1 MGIATQYEGGLKFDG
16 DQMYITTSGGTTLL
30 TLGNTGNATFAGTIS
45 SGAITSTGQITGT
58 ELEGTSLDIN
68 GSADISGN
76 ITGVDN
82 LYADKVYIN
91 SLQTLATSSNFLYI
105 DPNASFGSGIYINN
119 AVRVDGGLLGSY
131 NEDLQLR
138 TGTTTRLTLSNSDGS
153 ATFAGKV
160 RANNWFQGADG
171 TNTLYANST
180 AGVLIQTPGSTANNN
195 DSKIYFRNHGTTV
208 KHTFDTNSGD
218 ATFANNVY
226 AQKGVFSDGMTVTG
240 DMSSFE
246 TTLTNNEDWQNSPI
260 SILERG
266 NVQGTETADKY
277 SPNLNFH
284 WGGVVSKSLWM
295 GYNGH
300 LNWGE
305 YSSTG
310 IPASDG
316 TFKTGTLYAGA
327 ESITATKVGQ
337 WNTAYTDRNKWDGG
351 STGLTA
357 STGRAS
363 LGLGTAATAAATAFA
378 TSGHNHAGVYA
389 LEYEL
394 MQSDNSDRDMHVWRK
409 NHAMLSDDSGISTYI
424 IVQTNVP
431 QDNYSMG
438 GFTLVYQDH
447 YSSSSEGGE
456 IKIYGYWNPES
467 NSGFIGFRY
476 ECSNPYHTP
485 TIEVC
490 RNSSSGDTAFFISG
504 EGGSYTQLIAKDLWL
519 GYSASSATSQ
529 WGDSWTITQ
538 ADAKDGYTNFDT
550 LNRNDFS
557 AITTNGSTPSLTGG
571 VTAAEVRTLIGA
583 GTGNGSSDLVIGTTA
598 TTAMA
603 GNTAFA
609 STAQGT
615 KADNAAPKDYESIAN
630 LGSPDAISGTW
641 TNGNTTDWG
650 TPRIGS
656 STAKFTDGTGYIQ
669 FDIPSGMKTAYL
681 SQLTWSSGGYFHIY
695 GIQSDGGA
703 VLLRVVNSKNSVE
716 NTNEG
721 NPNQHDG
728 STTVFA
734 GTGLDNYSAIRIKN
748 QSGRLHLTGLGFT
761 SSTVQG
767 AEGMGLVHPN
777 QLSTALSYNSLI
789 NLPTLGTAAATASTD
804 YATAAQGTKADSA
817 LQSLPSH
824 NHNDIYYQ
832 ESEIRLALARI
843 NGWEAG
849 YGSGTASNIKWNL
862 TEEALELKHDTDT
875 SIGAVYKAVYMES
888 GETKRFSVMIRGSS
902 SSANGMY
909 LRLYQ
914 HDGDLPNGKTHV
926 SNDAQ
931 GTFVQ
936 EDDRGD
942 TGWYENGTVSDSWTT
957 FERDYKAPVSGYVSL
972 VVLNWTGVGLESL
985 FIKTPDIQTRYAK
998 VESGSIG
1005 ISQLAVSDGTTG
1017 QVLTTNGSGTLS
1029 FSTVA
1034 SSSDTNYYLDGIT
1047 RTDST
1052 NTLVFSVSGAT
1063 NQSFTFGANAFNS
1076 TTIPAAEAY
1085 TAHEDTS
1092 TLSGVYG
1099 DTANGTKID
1108 TITVDA
1114 NGHITAIATGATGNL
1129 TGFFVEDGDGT
1140 EVQINNAN
1148 EWKFVEGT
1156 GININ
1161 WTDTNQG
1168 IDSDPYDLTFS
1179 LKDNSVSATQLNVS
1193 GNGTAGQVLASDGD
1207 GTFSWVADANTDT
1220 VYTHPTSAGNKHI
1233 PTGGAAGQFLK
1244 YSSSGTAT
1252 WATPSYTTNTN
1263 TQLSQEEVLGMLTAG
1278 ANITITTDGEISA
1291 TDTDTVYTHP
1301 TSAGN
1306 KHIPT
1311 GGAAGQ
1317 FLKYSASGTATWATP
1332 SYTTNT
1338 NTTYSAGS
1346 GLDLTGTTF
1355 SVEPDLRDGIT
1366 HVGKDSNNYIQ
1377 FDSTNGR
1384 IDFYAGGVFV
1394 ARMESDG
1401 DLHMKGDVI
1410 AFSDIF

>member
-1 MGIATQYEGGLKFDG
+1 MAIRFDNIEAINLLNNQGEQVIALTNDQGITV
-16 DQMYITTSGGTTLL
+16 S
-30 TLGNTGNATFAGTIS
+30 GTIS

-82 LYADKVYIN
+82 LYADRVYIN

-105 DPNASFGSGIYINN
+105 DPSASFGSGIYINN

-571 VTAAEVRTLIGA
+571 VSAAEVRTLIGA

-603 GNTAFA
+603 GNTA
-609 STAQGT
+609 
-615 KADNAAPKDYESIAN
+615 
-630 LGSPDAISGTW
+630 
-641 TNGNTTDWG
+641 
-650 TPRIGS
+650 
-656 STAKFTDGTGYIQ
+656 
-669 FDIPSGMKTAYL
+669 IPSATD
-681 SQLTWSSGGYFHIY
+681 I
-695 GIQSDGGA
+695 
-703 VLLRVVNSKNSVE
+703 
-716 NTNEG
+716 
-721 NPNQHDG
+721 
-728 STTVFA
+728 
-734 GTGLDNYSAIRIKN
+734 LD
-748 QSGRLHLTGLGFT
+748 L
-761 SSTVQG
+761 
-767 AEGMGLVHPN
+767 
-777 QLSTALSYNSLI
+777 LSTN
-789 NLPTLGTAAATASTD
+789 
-804 YATAAQGTKADSA
+804 
-817 LQSLPSH
+817 
-824 NHNDIYYQ
+824 
-832 ESEIRLALARI
+832 
-843 NGWEAG
+843 
-849 YGSGTASNIKWNL
+849 NI
-862 TEEALELKHDTDT
+862 
-875 SIGAVYKAVYMES
+875 
-888 GETKRFSVMIRGSS
+888 
-902 SSANGMY
+902 
-909 LRLYQ
+909 
-914 HDGDLPNGKTHV
+914 
-926 SNDAQ
+926 
-931 GTFVQ
+931 
-936 EDDRGD
+936 
-942 TGWYENGTVSDSWTT
+942 
-957 FERDYKAPVSGYVSL
+957 
-972 VVLNWTGVGLESL
+972 LNWTV
-985 FIKTPDIQTRYAK
+985 DQ
-998 VESGSIG
+998 
-1005 ISQLAVSDGTTG
+1005 GTT
-1017 QVLTTNGSGTLS
+1017 NIHSGNYNNTQLS
-1029 FSTVA
+1029 NAEVISAIVA
-1034 SSSDTNYYLDGIT
+1034 SSSIDN
-1047 RTDST
+1047 TDKGTIRS
-1052 NTLVFSVSGAT
+1052 NIGAGT
-1063 NQSFTFGANAFNS
+1063 SSLTIGTTS
-1076 TTIPAAEAY
+1076 TTAMAGNTSLFDGAY
-1085 TAHEDTS
+1085 S
-1092 TLSGVYG
+1092 SLSG
-1099 DTANGTKID
+1099 TP
-1108 TITVDA
+1108 TI
-1114 NGHITAIATGATGNL
+1114 
-1129 TGFFVEDGDGT
+1129 
-1140 EVQINNAN
+1140 
-1148 EWKFVEGT
+1148 
-1156 GININ
+1156 
-1161 WTDTNQG
+1161 
-1168 IDSDPYDLTFS
+1168 P
-1179 LKDNSVSATQLNVS
+1179 S
-1193 GNGTAGQVLASDGD
+1193 GNAIIDWTADQG
-1207 GTFSWVADANTDT
+1207 NTNI
-1220 VYTHPTSAGNKHI
+1220 HSGN
-1233 PTGGAAGQFLK
+1233 
-1244 YSSSGTAT
+1244 YS
-1252 WATPSYTTNTN
+1252 N

-1301 TSAGN
+1301 TTAGN
-1306 KHIPT
+1306 KHIPS
-1311 GGAAGQ
+1311 GGSAGE
-1317 FLKYSASGTATWATP
+1317 FLRYSSSGTAVWATP

-1338 NTTYSAGS
+1338 NTTYSAGT

-1355 SVEPDLRDGIT
+1355 SIEPDLRDGVTRIGKDT
-1366 HVGKDSNNYIQ
+1366 SNYIAIGADTNVIDFHVG
-1377 FDSTNGR
+1377 
-1384 IDFYAGGVFV
+1384 GVWV

-1410 AFSDIF
+1410 AFSDIFNP

>member
-1 MGIATQYEGGLKFDG
+1 MAIRFDNIEAINLLNNQGEQVIALTNDQGITV
-16 DQMYITTSGGTTLL
+16 S
-30 TLGNTGNATFAGTIS
+30 GTIS

-82 LYADKVYIN
+82 LYADRVYIN

-571 VTAAEVRTLIGA
+571 VSAAEVRTLIGA

-603 GNTAFA
+603 GNTA
-609 STAQGT
+609 
-615 KADNAAPKDYESIAN
+615 
-630 LGSPDAISGTW
+630 
-641 TNGNTTDWG
+641 
-650 TPRIGS
+650 
-656 STAKFTDGTGYIQ
+656 
-669 FDIPSGMKTAYL
+669 IPSATD
-681 SQLTWSSGGYFHIY
+681 I
-695 GIQSDGGA
+695 
-703 VLLRVVNSKNSVE
+703 
-716 NTNEG
+716 
-721 NPNQHDG
+721 
-728 STTVFA
+728 
-734 GTGLDNYSAIRIKN
+734 LD
-748 QSGRLHLTGLGFT
+748 L
-761 SSTVQG
+761 
-767 AEGMGLVHPN
+767 
-777 QLSTALSYNSLI
+777 LSTN
-789 NLPTLGTAAATASTD
+789 
-804 YATAAQGTKADSA
+804 
-817 LQSLPSH
+817 
-824 NHNDIYYQ
+824 
-832 ESEIRLALARI
+832 
-843 NGWEAG
+843 
-849 YGSGTASNIKWNL
+849 NI
-862 TEEALELKHDTDT
+862 
-875 SIGAVYKAVYMES
+875 
-888 GETKRFSVMIRGSS
+888 
-902 SSANGMY
+902 
-909 LRLYQ
+909 
-914 HDGDLPNGKTHV
+914 
-926 SNDAQ
+926 
-931 GTFVQ
+931 
-936 EDDRGD
+936 
-942 TGWYENGTVSDSWTT
+942 
-957 FERDYKAPVSGYVSL
+957 
-972 VVLNWTGVGLESL
+972 LNWTV
-985 FIKTPDIQTRYAK
+985 DQ
-998 VESGSIG
+998 
-1005 ISQLAVSDGTTG
+1005 GTT
-1017 QVLTTNGSGTLS
+1017 NIHSGNYNNTQLS
-1029 FSTVA
+1029 NAEVISAIVA
-1034 SSSDTNYYLDGIT
+1034 SSSIDN
-1047 RTDST
+1047 TDKGTIRS
-1052 NTLVFSVSGAT
+1052 NIGAGT
-1063 NQSFTFGANAFNS
+1063 SSLTIGTTS
-1076 TTIPAAEAY
+1076 TTAMAGNTSLFDGAY
-1085 TAHEDTS
+1085 S
-1092 TLSGVYG
+1092 SLSG
-1099 DTANGTKID
+1099 TP
-1108 TITVDA
+1108 TI
-1114 NGHITAIATGATGNL
+1114 
-1129 TGFFVEDGDGT
+1129 
-1140 EVQINNAN
+1140 
-1148 EWKFVEGT
+1148 
-1156 GININ
+1156 
-1161 WTDTNQG
+1161 
-1168 IDSDPYDLTFS
+1168 P
-1179 LKDNSVSATQLNVS
+1179 S
-1193 GNGTAGQVLASDGD
+1193 GNAIIDWTADQG
-1207 GTFSWVADANTDT
+1207 NTNI
-1220 VYTHPTSAGNKHI
+1220 HSGN
-1233 PTGGAAGQFLK
+1233 
-1244 YSSSGTAT
+1244 YS
-1252 WATPSYTTNTN
+1252 N

-1301 TSAGN
+1301 TTAGN
-1306 KHIPT
+1306 KHIPS
-1311 GGAAGQ
+1311 GGSAGE
-1317 FLKYSASGTATWATP
+1317 FLRYSSSGTAVWATP

-1338 NTTYSAGS
+1338 NTTYSAGT

-1355 SVEPDLRDGIT
+1355 SIEPDLRDGVTRIGKDT
-1366 HVGKDSNNYIQ
+1366 SNYIAIGADTNVIDFHVG
-1377 FDSTNGR
+1377 
-1384 IDFYAGGVFV
+1384 GVWV

-1410 AFSDIF
+1410 AFSDIFNP